1 MNNDNNSTEDS
12 YEKIAE
18 APTSKPYS
26 LDSLDNL
33 DALSQYIKSTKGTR
47 EGRAIPPLEKWH
59 PEDIADMDLIIKANG
74 EWWHEGGQ
82 MTRES
87 LVSLFA
93 TILWKEENNGTTEY
107 FLKTPVQ
114 KIRIQVEDAPLLI
127 NDVGIVHEDDMSWL
141 EFTTTTGDV
150 VRLDDEHSIVLKAY
164 NSNKSDSNKSD
175 FSESDFSESDFNN
188 SDFSESDQAN
198 QMSTADDVAD
208 SQELASTEQVRPYM
222 MVRNGL
228 TALIGRN
235 TFYHLTEIGALSEEN
250 GKTILTLQSG
260 GQSYSLSMPTD

>member
-1 MNNDNNSTEDS
+1 MNNDNSSVEESHERIT
-12 YEKIAE
+12 E
-18 APTSKPYS
+18 APTSKS
-26 LDSLDNL
+26 SSLDNL
-33 DALSQYIKSTKGTR
+33 DNLNALSQYIKSAKGTR

-59 PEDIADMDLIIKANG
+59 PEDIADMDLTIKANG

-141 EFTTTTGDV
+141 EFITTTGDV

-164 NSNKSDSNKSD
+164 NSNKSDFNSN
-175 FSESDFSESDFNN
+175 DFN
-188 SDFSESDQAN
+188 DSDQAN
-198 QMSTADDVAD
+198 QVSTADDVAD
-208 SQELASTEQVRPYM
+208 SQDLASTEQVRPYM

-235 TFYHLTEIGALSEEN
+235 TFYHLTEIGTLSEES

-260 GQSYSLSMPTD
+260 GQSYSLSMPTE

>member
-12 YEKIAE
+12 HKKFTESPASE
-18 APTSKPYS
+18 PSG
-26 LDSLDNL
+26 LDNLDNL

-59 PEDIADMDLIIKANG
+59 PEDIADMDLTIKANG

-164 NSNKSDSNKSD
+164 NSNKSD
-175 FSESDFSESDFNN
+175 FSESDFNN
-188 SDFSESDQAN
+188 SDKAN